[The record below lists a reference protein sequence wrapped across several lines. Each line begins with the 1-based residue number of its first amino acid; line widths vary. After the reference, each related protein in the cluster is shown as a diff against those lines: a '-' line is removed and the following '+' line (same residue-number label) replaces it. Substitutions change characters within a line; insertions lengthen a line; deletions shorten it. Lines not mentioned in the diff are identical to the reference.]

1 MRVIVFSD
9 SHGNTE
15 GMKRALD
22 TERAEL
28 IIHLGDV
35 SRDAKAVAELYNK
48 PLVSMAG
55 NCDILPSVPY
65 VTVTEIDGVY
75 AYICHGHTL
84 FGDERAVARQAKANG
99 CTLALFGH
107 THVPT
112 DTVIDGVRVINP
124 GSISKPRQESGL
136 KTYAVGDI
144 SSLGI
149 KMNIRSI

>member
-15 GMKRALD
+15 GMKRVLER
-22 TERAEL
+22 ERAEL

-35 SRDAKAVAELYNK
+35 SKDAQCVAELYNK
-48 PLVSMAG
+48 PLISVAG
-55 NCDILPSVPY
+55 NCDIFASVPY

-75 AYICHGHTL
+75 VYICHGNAL
-84 FGDERAVARQAKANG
+84 YGDERAVARQAKANG
-99 CTLALFGH
+99 CSLAFFGH

-124 GSISKPRQESGL
+124 GSISRPRQESGL
-136 KTYAVGDI
+136 KTFALGDI
-144 SSLGI
+144 TSAGI
-149 KMNIRSI
+149 KMNIRNI